1 MAETIFVAL
10 VAKDLTDLTGAAH
23 RLPMKQKIT
32 NMEVLELETE
42 FQIILLFP

>member
-10 VAKDLTDLTGAAH
+10 AAKDLSDLTGAAH
-23 RLPMKQKIT
+23 RLPLKQKIT

>member
-10 VAKDLTDLTGAAH
+10 VAKDLSDLTGAAH
-23 RLPMKQKIT
+23 RLPLKQKIT